1 MSGAAFPEFGVR
13 GNRLVLGRF
22 RNTLKRRRAIDS
34 RSPVTAS
41 KLKPYLRDCGYTRSL
56 LRSNYCFGD
65 GQKIALAGFAHV
77 PADTRSACIAVVDS
91 GSETA
96 KDVWAC
102 RAMGAPLVFAC
113 RGTELQWWKQG
124 PRNAELIETIRETR
138 ISSFFARHLED
149 FSPDAVHR
157 AKTWGRFDRDY
168 QLAFVDVELMQL
180 VEREIG
186 EALGGLIERTVSGLK
201 SSLGWGAL
209 EAKQSHRLLTAVFWL
224 VSAKILR
231 DKKVPTFRDLELSEV
246 DDVFGRVAKHYG
258 TRSGFA
264 VHNARERDALREVAE
279 SIGRFAHLGH
289 VTTESLAYVYENTLI
304 SKTTRVNLGTHST
317 PSYLVDYIVGK
328 LTPWIDEIPS
338 AKRNVFEPCCG
349 HAAFLVAAMRLLR
362 DLLPGDWLASRKHQY
377 LRSRLHGREIDTFAL
392 EIALLSLTLADV
404 PNPDGWDLQLTD
416 VFSENALSDQAP
428 SATIFLANPPF
439 ENFSPVEKKKYGPD
453 LLRHT
458 NKTAEMLRRVLP
470 ALPSGAVVGVVVP
483 QGILHSKNA
492 KDLREIILRDLELAE
507 VSVFPDKVF
516 TFSDMES
523 AVLLARKH
531 PKRKRKSRT
540 FTFRRLRERDAE
552 RFKQDYYYSSIRQV
566 EQSRFSAKDGW
577 DMRVPELEEIWLWC
591 KDYPRLSGVTTT
603 GQGLFY
609 KGESDLPE
617 AAPTFG
623 KRRFR
628 GACKGFVYWNRDVET
643 RRKLNVQTH
652 GLPQAVWMNLDPS
665 VIDREVTGAV
675 SGQPQVLLNYAPAGR
690 GPWRL
695 QALLDRKG
703 HPVTSRFITMRPT
716 NADSTLEYL
725 WALSNSPLANAFAY
739 SHLGKRD
746 NLVGTIR
753 KMPVPDVS
761 PADVGTVSKAV
772 SNYLA
777 TVDSTSDVLESAP
790 DADLAR
796 DLMLRVDAEVLRL
809 YDLPPRLERQLL
821 DLFAGWKREGVPFTF
836 ERYYPE
842 DYQPC
847 FPLHEYLSEAYQRS
861 TAGYLRTLEPGQG
874 PAELTRALNAAVEA
888 YQDEE

>member
-1 MSGAAFPEFGVR
+1 MHADFGVC
-13 GNRLVLGRF
+13 GNPSIPRRSKKAP
-22 RNTLKRRRAIDS
+22 KRRRVIDS
-34 RSPVTAS
+34 RSPVTAL
-41 KLKPYLRDCGYTRSL
+41 KLKPYLRACGYTGSL
-56 LRSNYCFGD
+56 LRSGYYFGD
-65 GQKIALAGFAHV
+65 GQEIALAGFAHV

-91 GSETA
+91 ESETA
-96 KDVWAC
+96 KDVSAC

-113 RGTELQWWKQG
+113 CGTELQWWKQG
-124 PRNAELIETIRETR
+124 PRDPQLFETIRATR
-138 ISSFFARHLED
+138 ISSFFGSHKED
-149 FSPDAVHR
+149 FSPHAVHR
-157 AKTWGRFDRDY
+157 AKTWGRFDKDC
-168 QLAFVDVELMQL
+168 QLAFVDVGLMRL
-180 VEREIG
+180 VESEIG
-186 EALGGLIERTVSGLK
+186 EAMGRLIERTVSDLK
-201 SSLGWGAL
+201 SRLGWGDL
-209 EAKQSHRLLTAVFWL
+209 QAKQSHWLLTAVFWL

-231 DKKVPTFRDLELSEV
+231 DKEVPTFCDLELWEV
-246 DDVFGRVAKHYG
+246 DDVFGRVAQHYG

-264 VHNARERDALREVAE
+264 IHNARERDALREVAE
-279 SIGRFAHLGH
+279 SISRFAHLGH

-304 SKTTRVNLGTHST
+304 SKKTRVKLGTHST

-328 LTPWIDEIPS
+328 LTPWIAEIPS

-349 HAAFLVAAMRLLR
+349 HAGFLVAAMRLLR
-362 DLLPGDWLASRKHQY
+362 DLLPGDWSASRKHQY
-377 LRSRLHGREIDTFAL
+377 LRHRLHGCEIDTFAL
-392 EIALLSLTLADV
+392 EIALLSLTLVDV
-404 PNPDGWDLQLTD
+404 PNPDGWDLQLAD
-416 VFSENALSDQAP
+416 VFSGNALSEQAP

-439 ENFSPVEKKKYGPD
+439 EIFDAAEKKKYGPD
-453 LLRHT
+453 CLQHT
-458 NKTAEMLRRVLP
+458 NKTAELLRRVLP
-470 ALPSGAVVGVVVP
+470 ALPSGAAVGVVVP

-492 KDLREIILRDLELAE
+492 KDLREIILRDFELAE
-507 VSVFPDKVF
+507 VSVFPDKIF

-523 AVLLARKH
+523 AVLVGRKH
-531 PKRKRKSRT
+531 PKRKRNSRT

-552 RFKQDYYYSSIRQV
+552 RFKQDYYFSSIRRV
-566 EQSRFSAKDGW
+566 DKSRFSADSRW
-577 DMRVPELEEIWLWC
+577 EIRVPELEEIWLWC
-591 KDYPRLSGVTTT
+591 RDYPRFSEVAAM

-609 KGESDLPE
+609 KGENDLPE

-623 KRRFR
+623 KRRFH
-628 GACKGFVYWNRDVET
+628 GARKGFVLWNRDVET
-643 RRKLNVQTH
+643 LRKLNVQTH

-675 SGQPQVLLNYAPAGR
+675 TGKPQVLLNYGSKR

-695 QALLDRKG
+695 MALLDRKG

-716 NADSTLEYL
+716 SADSTLEYL

-753 KMPVPDVS
+753 KMPVPGVS
-761 PADVGTVSKAV
+761 PADIATVSKAV
-772 SNYLA
+772 SNYLS
-777 TVDSTSDVLESAP
+777 TVRSTSNTLESAP

-842 DYQPC
+842 DYEPC
-847 FPLHEYLSEAYQRS
+847 FPLHEYLSETYQRS
-861 TAGYLRTLEPGQG
+861 TAEYLRALEADQRP
-874 PAELTRALNAAVEA
+874 PELTRALSAAVEA